1 MNSIL
6 ITGATSMIGVAL
18 IEQALA
24 NGTEV
29 FAIVRKGTSRL
40 SRLPSSPLLH
50 VVFIDSLNDYQSI
63 IKDVTKQ
70 IDVFYHFA
78 WLYSETYLLP

>member
-29 FAIVRKGTSRL
+29 FAIVRKGTSRI
-40 SRLPSSPLLH
+40 SRLPSSPL
-50 VVFIDSLNDYQSI
+50 
-63 IKDVTKQ
+63 
-70 IDVFYHFA
+70 
-78 WLYSETYLLP
+78 